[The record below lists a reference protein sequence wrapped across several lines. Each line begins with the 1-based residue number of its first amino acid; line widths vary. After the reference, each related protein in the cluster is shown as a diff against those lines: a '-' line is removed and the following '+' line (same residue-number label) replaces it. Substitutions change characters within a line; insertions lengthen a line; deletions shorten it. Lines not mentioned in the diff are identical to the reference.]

1 QKHAEWRASQGAGAP
16 QTETAAPATEVSPE
30 EARQKTEDASE
41 AISELDPRAVT
52 GVASADPKDYPEDSH
67 PLDHYKVADAIEAQG
82 KGSDSAKEV
91 AEGHRKIAQQRSERL
106 SADDHEQLVQDLHE
120 AGMSEHAVEH
130 EQVAGKKRAVEKE
143 RDETVRAVEA
153 MGEDVEARAKAREE
167 EEARPARE
175 AAIALGEELDAK
187 KQAEEKL
194 QEADDPHAEAMQAW
208 EDKTAEAEAKYEED
222 LQAHEAKKKEIDAQH
237 EKDLGA
243 HEQSVDDAHAAAVEE
258 HKHKLD
264 EQHAAATKEW
274 EEKNKAYE
282 DHKKKE
288 EEHKARTPEPPEP
301 VGPKPV
307 FKDYKDAKKF
317 DKDKAAWEK
326 KSNQYKQAVAVH
338 KTKKHAHSA
347 EARAL
352 ATKRPK
358 KPGTKP
364 KKPAA
369 TKGAPKH
376 PGYTKGA
383 PKKPKHP
390 APPKKPKHPE
400 KPKAEDF
407 AAKKPGT
414 ATEKAS
420 HQDHVQR
427 ANAARE
433 NIQSHLEQNK
443 ELSPEDRS
451 KLEQIHEGLGGHTE
465 LDRMPTKEQT
475 SELKQLER
483 LGGAHGKKAHGADE
497 AKKVEQEMEEVRPPQ
512 SDMEHA
518 QLADHKAKAE
528 SMKNNI
534 QSHLDSIDAD
544 PNMSPEEK
552 ESVTQKLKG
561 LLSSL
566 DNHAKLDT
574 LPTKDQSAE
583 MKEISKLAGEHG
595 KKAYEPPKAGEE
607 AATKTKT
614 TTTTTGGGRLNL
626 RGAFESGRR
635 VGAAAARAAQD
646 PYGAGDLG
654 PQALNLASR
663 GVLSAGGHL
672 LNSPKRQKR
681 VKETMKGL
689 YLDLE
694 GCEGLVIQKAVNS
707 PNAGTTTDG

>member
-1 QKHAEWRASQGAGAP
+1 
-16 QTETAAPATEVSPE
+16 
-30 EARQKTEDASE
+30 
-41 AISELDPRAVT
+41 
-52 GVASADPKDYPEDSH
+52 
-67 PLDHYKVADAIEAQG
+67 
-82 KGSDSAKEV
+82 
-91 AEGHRKIAQQRSERL
+91 
-106 SADDHEQLVQDLHE
+106 
-120 AGMSEHAVEH
+120 
-130 EQVAGKKRAVEKE
+130 
-143 RDETVRAVEA
+143 
-153 MGEDVEARAKAREE
+153 
-167 EEARPARE
+167 
-175 AAIALGEELDAK
+175 
-187 KQAEEKL
+187 
-194 QEADDPHAEAMQAW
+194 MQAW

-681 VKETMKGL
+681 VQETMKGL

-707 PNAGTTTDG
+707 PNAGTTTDGDKRAQRKMKESYAKQPVGVMGSSGVAMEDDPDVGRKWQHNEEDSLDAELEEERKKKEDIEKSVDILKALRQSVERELSMCLPNPTEIEFMRDVLGHSEDSIRKGLVTIKGKDRHRFHEWSLQRLAKSVRDMSGV